1 MSDFMTRFFGP
12 LDRSSCI
19 YFRFLTIFFF
29 SILVFALFT
38 ELLFV
43 VKNFRQLNF
52 RIFSNGILL
61 LFNIFLVYFV
71 NRLLYSMCDKS
82 LAVKEGVKFD
92 YHYA

>member
-1 MSDFMTRFFGP
+1 MSDFMNRFFGP

-29 SILVFALFT
+29 ALLVFALFT

-43 VKNFRQLNF
+43 VKNFKQLNL

-61 LFNIFLVYFV
+61 LFNIFLVYFA

-82 LAVKEGVKFD
+82 LAIVEGKNIQK
-92 YHYA
+92 AL

>member
-1 MSDFMTRFFGP
+1 MSDFMTTFFGP

-29 SILVFALFT
+29 ALLVFALFT

-43 VKNFRQLNF
+43 VKNFRQLNL

-82 LAVKEGVKFD
+82 LAVVEG
-92 YHYA
+92 AGGGIRR